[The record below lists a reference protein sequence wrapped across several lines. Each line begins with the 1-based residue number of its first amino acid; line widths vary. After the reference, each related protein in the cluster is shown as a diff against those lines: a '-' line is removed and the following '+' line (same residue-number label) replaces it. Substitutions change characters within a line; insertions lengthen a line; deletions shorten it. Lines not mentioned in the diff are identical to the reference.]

1 MVEVTLALIRM
12 KETPQPELRRP
23 CREWATKYVGIQR
36 DGFKRL
42 GVNADWD
49 HPYLT
54 YIPNFE
60 AGNVEIFRDMY
71 SRARYIAAAS
81 PSTGARSAIR
91 LLPRP
96 KSNTPTRFPRP
107 ST

>member
-1 MVEVTLALIRM
+1 M
-12 KETPQPELRRP
+12 KETPQPELRRLSASGP
-23 CREWATKYVGIQR
+23 TKYVGIQR

-71 SRARYIAAAS
+71 LKGPVYRGRKPIHWCK
-81 PSTGARSAIR
+81 SAIR

-96 KSNTPTRFPRP
+96 KSNTPTRFPVRLREVQA
-107 ST
+107 

>member
-1 MVEVTLALIRM
+1 M
-12 KETPQPELRRP
+12 KVTPQPELRRL

-71 SRARYIAAAS
+71 LKGQVYRGRK

-107 ST
+107 FT